1 MIVRIFKNVLLGS
14 GDSMNVKLI
23 NFMDFTRRNPKF
35 YLNPSSNPTESTII
49 WGRMKYFC
57 DFRKFCSL
65 AIQNFSRYHFKFKN
79 GISIE
84 DFFFNLD
91 FSKFRFLKKFKL
103 GNFGTWNWSYLSI
116 HETLQLQQ
124 VVPRPLS
131 TFSAYYLYLKSP
143 LGSYLSNA
151 PRIMAIR
158 DVQMKR
164 RQI

>member
-1 MIVRIFKNVLLGS
+1 MFKNVLLGS
-14 GDSMNVKLI
+14 GDSMNVKLM
-23 NFMDFTRRNPKF
+23 NFMGFTRRNPKF

-49 WGRMKYFC
+49 WGRMIFFC

-79 GISIE
+79 GNSIEFFSKSWFFEISIFE
-84 DFFFNLD
+84 
-91 FSKFRFLKKFKL
+91 KFEL
-103 GNFGTWNWSYLSI
+103 GNFGTSNCSYLSI

-131 TFSAYYLYLKSP
+131 TFSTYYLYLKCP

-151 PRIMAIR
+151 PRIMSIR
-158 DVQMKR
+158 HVQMKR
-164 RQI
+164 RQIY